1 MLNGKYTQWD
11 DNVNHPT
18 FYKIENLPTCDKGI
32 LTINEETLVKLPV
45 PSDIKNDGNEMDSYP
60 QDTYFDFSCG
70 RAESCP
76 WLHGSVFVNGFNVGR
91 YHTAGPLQTLYIP
104 GPLLQ
109 QGENEV
115 KP

>member
-1 MLNGKYTQWD
+1 MKNWKTYAGHID
-11 DNVNHPT
+11 DAVYAPKL
-18 FYKIENLPTCDKGI
+18 FKGI
-32 LTINEETLVKLPV
+32 LTVNQENLVKLPV
-45 PSDIKNDGNEMDSYP
+45 PSDIKNDGNEMESYP